1 MVTQSKTKGFR
12 IPKRTATLILDGD
25 YQGAEVVVRLD
36 VPVGTFLEIQDL
48 VAQEKQLH
56 VFQVFG
62 DSILDTW
69 NLQDENDQ
77 GIPADGNG
85 MQMIPIDLANIIVT
99 EWSGVVTE
107 PPDPLG

>member
-1 MVTQSKTKGFR
+1 MVTTQKVKGFK

-25 YQGAEVVVRLD
+25 YEGAEVVVRLD

-69 NLQDENDQ
+69 NLRDENDQ
-77 GIPADGNG
+77 SIPANSEG
-85 MQMIPIDLANIIVT
+85 MHKIPIDLANIIMT
-99 EWSGVVTE
+99 EWSGAVTA
-107 PPDPLG
+107 PPDPLD